1 MESHVILAIVLSVA
15 GLFLTIFGL
24 WYKID
29 RDTNA
34 KIDSL
39 GKLFAEQ
46 LTEAQRQGDEKR
58 ARIYE
63 RLDTVKTAHR
73 GEMDIFRKEVFDS
86 FVSVKWCALIHENAD
101 KVYADFKKALET
113 LNTKLDTL
121 LGRG

>member
-1 MESHVILAIVLSVA
+1 MEPQVIIGILVGVA
-15 GLFLTIFGL
+15 TLFLTGFSL

-39 GKLFAEQ
+39 GKVFAEQ
-46 LTEAQRQGDEKR
+46 LANAQRQGDEKR

-73 GEMDIFRKEVFDS
+73 GDMDIFRKEIFEGYVPVRLCTLVHS
-86 FVSVKWCALIHENAD
+86 NAE
-101 KVYADFKKALET
+101 KTFADFKKALES
-113 LNTKLDTL
+113 LGTKLDTL
-121 LGRG
+121 LGRS